1 MRLHAEETKFIDDER
16 HQDVRRDRKTRKGA
30 GAQIR
35 TRLKAATMGRKETKL
50 LSHGFTSAFLSAL
63 FMGGPQAC
71 SAPAI
76 RMMG

>member
-1 MRLHAEETKFIDDER
+1 
-16 HQDVRRDRKTRKGA
+16 
-30 GAQIR
+30 
-35 TRLKAATMGRKETKL
+35 MGRKETKL